1 MREFSLRHDPST
13 HQTVPIGAVARRE
26 NKVMGEIR
34 ETGAPV
40 AEAASRIEVRV
51 DSLGDFV
58 AFVSREL
65 ESTLEPATQGIRD
78 DQPSGHHWGATVVS
92 RLVNG
97 TRLRYLDAHAE
108 AVRNMGR
115 YLAAGAVMMNVIDQL
130 MRTYRT
136 SEYMASLTSEQ
147 VLAMLRDA
155 PRPPIA
161 QDLRLRPLVE

>member
-1 MREFSLRHDPST
+1 
-13 HQTVPIGAVARRE
+13 
-26 NKVMGEIR
+26 MGDIR
-34 ETGAPV
+34 GIGAPV
-40 AEAASRIEVRV
+40 AETPSRIDVRV
-51 DSLGDFV
+51 ESLGDFA

-65 ESTLEPATQGIRD
+65 ESSLEPATRGIRD
-78 DQPSGHHWGATVVS
+78 VQPAGQHWGATVVS

-97 TRLRYLDAHAE
+97 TLVRYLAAHAE

-115 YLAAGAVMMNVIDQL
+115 YLTAGAVMTNVIDQL

-136 SEYMASLTSEQ
+136 SEEMAALTSEQ

-161 QDLRLRPLVE
+161 QDRRPHIE